1 MSNKA
6 SDIIGKEGLYGDNVV
21 PYLVE
26 VKFTDEQERD
36 GFLKVRETLTRIG
49 IPSKTDGENTL
60 YQTCHVLQKK
70 GKYYIIHFKIGF
82 VLDGRENKITEFDIA
97 RQNRVIQL
105 LVDWGLITV
114 VNPDM
119 MSEPMANASSLKI
132 VKNGDKENWKL
143 VPKYTLG
150 NKH

>member
-1 MSNKA
+1 MKA
-6 SDIIGKEGLYGDNVV
+6 SDIIGLKDLYGDKVL

-26 VKFTDEQERD
+26 VTFTDEQERD

-49 IPSKTDGENTL
+49 IPTKQEGANTL

-70 GKYYIIHFKIGF
+70 GKYYIIHFKLGF

-97 RQNRVIQL
+97 RQNRIIQL
-105 LVDWGLITV
+105 LVDWGMVNV
-114 VNPDM
+114 VNPEM
-119 MSEPMANASSLKI
+119 MADPMANASSLKI
-132 VKNGDKENWKL
+132 VKSHEKSNWKL
-143 VPKYTLG
+143 GQKYTLG